1 MTTMSETKAI
11 GAVELSSIGK
21 GFEVLDAMLKAAA
34 VEVLLSRTICSG
46 KYFIVIGGSV
56 SDVTSALAA
65 AAPAA
70 GEAMIDEHLIPDVHP
85 SVFPAMGQS
94 VELDTSDVD
103 AMGVIETFGAVAT
116 IAAADAAAKAGG
128 VTLFRIHLAM
138 ALGGKGFCQ
147 MTGSLGDVQAAV
159 KAGADDARARGLL
172 VTDTVIAR
180 PERELFEEYL

>member
-1 MTTMSETKAI
+1 MNETKAI

-46 KYFIVIGGSV
+46 KFLIVIGGPV
-56 SDVTSALAA
+56 SDVRSSLGA
-65 AAPAA
+65 AAPVA
-70 GEAMIDEHLIPDVHP
+70 GEAMIDEHLIPDVHE
-85 SVFPAMGQS
+85 SVFPALGQS
-94 VELDTSDVD
+94 VVLSDESID
-103 AMGVIETFGAVAT
+103 AMGVIETFGAVST
-116 IAAADAAAKAGG
+116 IAAADAAAKSGG

-159 KAGADDARARGLL
+159 KAGTDDARGRGLL
-172 VTDTVIAR
+172 VSDIVVPR